1 MATYAFF
8 AITFFS
14 DINFFLKFYSTKRR
28 NKTLKL
34 CDKKDRS
41 PYSFRRK
48 QSLNYLANLSTKEN
62 LLVRTVRA
70 LVRALMTQEIMRSS
84 DAQCN
89 TKESP

>member
-14 DINFFLKFYSTKRR
+14 DINFVFKFYSAKRR
-28 NKTLKL
+28 TKGLKL
-34 CDKKDRS
+34 CEKKDRT

-48 QSLNYLANLSTKEN
+48 RSFIEKETV
-62 LLVRTVRA
+62 LVRTVRA
-70 LVRALMTQEIMRSS
+70 LAQSKKLCAVR
-84 DAQCN
+84 DVQCN